1 MIKHTLLLFAYL
13 ATTIKSTAAASC
25 GICADG
31 VAMSNPNK
39 TVPLFDDG
47 DGFKEITCQ
56 EKDSILASNETLND
70 DGECM
75 LARGLFEI
83 DMAVWC
89 GCEGAGTFL
98 FCNFDQYV
106 NQYLL
111 CVDITW

>member
-1 MIKHTLLLFAYL
+1 
-13 ATTIKSTAAASC
+13 
-25 GICADG
+25 
-31 VAMSNPNK
+31 MSNPNK
-39 TVPLFDDG
+39 TVPLFDG
-47 DGFKEITCQ
+47 DGFEEITCQ
-56 EKDSILASNETLND
+56 EKDASLASNETLND

-75 LARGLFEI
+75 LARGMFEI